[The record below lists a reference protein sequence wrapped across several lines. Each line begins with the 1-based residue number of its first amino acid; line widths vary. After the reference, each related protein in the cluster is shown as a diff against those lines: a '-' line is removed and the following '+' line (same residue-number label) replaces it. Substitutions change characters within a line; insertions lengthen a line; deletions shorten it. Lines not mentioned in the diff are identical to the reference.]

1 MVEEVIVVLMGIILL
16 TLALPTGILLVVDL
30 LGEQHRSAN

>member
-1 MVEEVIVVLMGIILL
+1 MLMGIILL

-30 LGEQHRSAN
+30 LREQHNSTT